1 MAHRLTTIKDSDV
14 IFVMENG
21 FLVEKGK
28 HEELLQLGK
37 KYANLYKYSEQ
48 KMIRLITFAF
58 I

>member
-48 KMIRLITFAF
+48 
-58 I
+58 